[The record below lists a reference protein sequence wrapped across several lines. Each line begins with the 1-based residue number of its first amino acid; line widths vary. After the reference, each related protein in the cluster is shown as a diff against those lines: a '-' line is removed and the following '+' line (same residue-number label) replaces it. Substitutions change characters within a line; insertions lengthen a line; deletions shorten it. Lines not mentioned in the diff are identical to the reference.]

1 MRDADVPDARG
12 VALPFLPVQNRLLRL
27 VNADVEAWMDD
38 VRQRLTRDLSTSE
51 FLKAVRALS
60 ARYVERRDT
69 LGRRSAADSS
79 GKRAAFAAFFAPLH
93 FLTTQAVVREIGA
106 AGRPLETIVDLGC
119 GTGVVSAAWALAF
132 PRRPRV
138 IGVDREGWALDEA
151 ARTWRAFG
159 VEGRTKRGDIGRP
172 LSPLASPFL
181 RHPPATGIV
190 LGWSANELTAEA
202 RTGLLPELLAL
213 AERGAS
219 VLVIEPIAR
228 TAVPWWDDWSET
240 WTRAGGRSDLWKLDE
255 PLPASLAALSESAGF
270 RRDALTA
277 RTLWR

>member
-1 MRDADVPDARG
+1 
-12 VALPFLPVQNRLLRL
+12 
-27 VNADVEAWMDD
+27 VNADVEAWMED
-38 VRQRLTRDLSTSE
+38 VRSRFARDLSTSE

-69 LGRRSAADSS
+69 LGRRSAADSR

-93 FLTTQAVVREIGA
+93 FLTSQAIVRELDA
-106 AGRPLETIVDLGC
+106 ARRPLETIVDLGC
-119 GTGVVSAAWALAF
+119 GTGVAGAAWALAF

-138 IGVDREGWALDEA
+138 VGIDREGWALDEA
-151 ARTWRAFG
+151 ARTWRALG
-159 VEGRTKRGDIGRP
+159 LDGRTKRGDIGRP
-172 LSPLASPFL
+172 LSSVAGPLF

-190 LGWSANELTAEA
+190 LGWSANELTAAA
-202 RTGLLPELLAL
+202 RTGLLPDLLAL

-228 TAVPWWDDWSET
+228 SAVPWWDDWSET
-240 WTRAGGRSDLWKLDE
+240 WTRAGGRSDLWKLNE
-255 PLPASLAALSESAGF
+255 PLPSSLAALSESAGF
-270 RRDALTA
+270 RREGLTA